1 MEHLYTAQMRM
12 PSGTTVVAV
21 AETINGEPQPRVRF
35 ETTKFGATTSG
46 WAVPLKEQ
54 ADWPSSCQYR
64 AMTPAELTMESAA
77 L

>member
-35 ETTKFGATTSG
+35 ETKTLGATTSG
-46 WAVPLKEQ
+46 WAVPLTEQ
-54 ADWPSSCQYR
+54 ANWPSSCQYR
-64 AMTPAELTMESAA
+64 AMTPAEITLDNAA